1 MERKQL
7 SCVRH
12 GRENGKRSVEVAAMR
27 AKRENVFDVEDR
39 CSHQSLEMKD
49 DVGRTSDVSELRKG
63 AL

>member
-39 CSHQSLEMKD
+39 SRNE
-49 DVGRTSDVSELRKG
+49 R
-63 AL
+63 